1 MFAVSSRSLRR
12 STRHQEGSC
21 APFGKGALV
30 IQNGH
35 PNGSHTTNRLVCC
48 EIKNRETNNK
58 EISKREL
65 SFLRELSF
73 KNLSFKNS
81 IVFRSISIELFN
93 GYVYGTIFIGLF
105 S

>member
-1 MFAVSSRSLRR
+1 ME
-12 STRHQEGSC
+12 TD
-21 APFGKGALV
+21 
-30 IQNGH
+30 
-35 PNGSHTTNRLVCC
+35 TTNRLVCC

-58 EISKREL
+58 EISK
-65 SFLRELSF
+65 RELSF